1 MNKKKRLVYPGKATL
16 AKKKKKKKILSN
28 LDDPPKIDDND
39 DGDDDKNN
47 KNNNQDDDAKELMIR
62 KSTRTSVI
70 VRQAEREAI
79 REALKATYKVIS
91 NIFFCDSLGF
101 LFNSSCYISFS
112 IIYLFELVYLCSSS
126 GIYTCEIICESLCK

>member
-1 MNKKKRLVYPGKATL
+1 MNKKKRLIYPGKTTL
-16 AKKKKKKKILSN
+16 TKKNKKKKILSN
-28 LDDPPKIDDND
+28 LEQPPKIDDD
-39 DGDDDKNN
+39 DEDDDKSN
-47 KNNNQDDDAKELMIR
+47 KNNNREDDAKEVMVR

-91 NIFFCDSLGF
+91 TLFFCDSLRF
-101 LFNSSCYISFS
+101 SFNSSCYISFS

-126 GIYTCEIICESLCK
+126 GINTCEIICESLCK